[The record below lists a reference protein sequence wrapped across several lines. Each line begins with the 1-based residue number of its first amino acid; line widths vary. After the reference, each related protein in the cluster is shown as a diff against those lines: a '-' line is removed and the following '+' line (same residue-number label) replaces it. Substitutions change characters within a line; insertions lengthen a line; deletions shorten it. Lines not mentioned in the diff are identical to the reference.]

1 MARKS
6 VRSLLLTA
14 LLATPLLSYA
24 TQYPLTVTDL
34 DGRQVTLAKE
44 PQRIILQ
51 DGRDI
56 MTLALLDRDNPFKR
70 LVAWNNLAKK
80 QDVATWQMLKTTWP
94 QSATILDMGFSDK
107 GNVDFESVIAR
118 QPDLM
123 IAQLRARP
131 ALMESGVIDKLS
143 ALHVPVLFVDYEI
156 DPAKDTAPSIDLLGK
171 VLNRESQAKA
181 FTDYYRQQLQTI
193 RQKTA
198 AITPKANVFVEALA
212 GNSDACC
219 FTHGHSGWGGLVEAV
234 GANNIGSQLLP
245 GASGF
250 VSLEKIISMKPDA
263 WIMTGSKRG
272 NSQVLP
278 LGYAVKPEAVKA
290 QAQTLLAALLLD
302 GITRWT
308 QVATSGVILFGIAL
322 VFTFNA
328 LVSML
333 QFIANEDTLQ
343 GLVFWTMGS
352 IDRAS
357 WSKVAILLV
366 ALALVMPLSLR
377 SAWKLTALRLGED
390 RAISF
395 GINVR
400 RLRLTTLLRI
410 SILSALSVAFVGPIG
425 FIGLVAPHI
434 ARMLFGEDH
443 RFYLPASALI
453 GALVL
458 SLASIA
464 SKNLIPGAIIP
475 VGIVTSLVG
484 VPFFLS
490 IILRHRGQV

>member
-34 DGRQVTLAKE
+34 DGKQVTLAKE

-107 GNVDFESVIAR
+107 GNVDLESVIAR

-156 DPAKDTAPSIDLLGK
+156 APAKDTAPSIDLLGK

-181 FTDYYRQQLQTI
+181 FTDYYRQQLQSI

-198 AITPKANVFVEALA
+198 TITPKANVFVEALVA
-212 GNSDACC
+212 TA
-219 FTHGHSGWGGLVEAV
+219 T
-234 GANNIGSQLLP
+234 P
-245 GASGF
+245 
-250 VSLEKIISMKPDA
+250 
-263 WIMTGSKRG
+263 
-272 NSQVLP
+272 
-278 LGYAVKPEAVKA
+278 
-290 QAQTLLAALLLD
+290 AALPTATAA
-302 GITRWT
+302 GAGWWRRSGRTISVRSCCRAPPGSFRWRK
-308 QVATSGVILFGIAL
+308 S
-322 VFTFNA
+322 
-328 LVSML
+328 
-333 QFIANEDTLQ
+333 
-343 GLVFWTMGS
+343 
-352 IDRAS
+352 
-357 WSKVAILLV
+357 
-366 ALALVMPLSLR
+366 
-377 SAWKLTALRLGED
+377 SA
-390 RAISF
+390 
-395 GINVR
+395 
-400 RLRLTTLLRI
+400 
-410 SILSALSVAFVGPIG
+410 
-425 FIGLVAPHI
+425 
-434 ARMLFGEDH
+434 
-443 RFYLPASALI
+443 
-453 GALVL
+453 
-458 SLASIA
+458 
-464 SKNLIPGAIIP
+464 
-475 VGIVTSLVG
+475 
-484 VPFFLS
+484 
-490 IILRHRGQV
+490 

>member
-107 GNVDFESVIAR
+107 GNVDLESVIAR

-156 DPAKDTAPSIDLLGK
+156 APAKDTAPSIDLLGK

-181 FTDYYRQQLQTI
+181 FTDSPEDRDHHAEGQRLRGSAGRQQ
-193 RQKTA
+193 R
-198 AITPKANVFVEALA
+198 
-212 GNSDACC
+212 
-219 FTHGHSGWGGLVEAV
+219 
-234 GANNIGSQLLP
+234 
-245 GASGF
+245 
-250 VSLEKIISMKPDA
+250 
-263 WIMTGSKRG
+263 R
-272 NSQVLP
+272 
-278 LGYAVKPEAVKA
+278 
-290 QAQTLLAALLLD
+290 LLLYP
-302 GITRWT
+302 RP
-308 QVATSGVILFGIAL
+308 Q
-322 VFTFNA
+322 
-328 LVSML
+328 
-333 QFIANEDTLQ
+333 
-343 GLVFWTMGS
+343 
-352 IDRAS
+352 
-357 WSKVAILLV
+357 
-366 ALALVMPLSLR
+366 
-377 SAWKLTALRLGED
+377 RLG
-390 RAISF
+390 RAGGGGRGEQYRF
-395 GINVR
+395 AAAAGRLRVRFAGENHQHEAR
-400 RLRLTTLLRI
+400 RLDHDRLEARQQP
-410 SILSALSVAFVGPIG
+410 G
-425 FIGLVAPHI
+425 VAPG
-434 ARMLFGEDH
+434 LCG
-443 RFYLPASALI
+443 
-453 GALVL
+453 
-458 SLASIA
+458 
-464 SKNLIPGAIIP
+464 
-475 VGIVTSLVG
+475 
-484 VPFFLS
+484 
-490 IILRHRGQV
+490 

>member
-94 QSATILDMGFSDK
+94 QSATLLDMGFSDK
-107 GNVDFESVIAR
+107 GNVDLESVIAR

-156 DPAKDTAPSIDLLGK
+156 APAKDTAPSIDLLGK

-193 RQKTA
+193 RQKNRGHHA
-198 AITPKANVFVEALA
+198 EGQRLRGSA
-212 GNSDACC
+212 GRQQRRLLLYPRPQRLGRA
-219 FTHGHSGWGGLVEAV
+219 GG
-234 GANNIGSQLLP
+234 GG
-245 GASGF
+245 
-250 VSLEKIISMKPDA
+250 
-263 WIMTGSKRG
+263 RG
-272 NSQVLP
+272 EQ
-278 LGYAVKPEAVKA
+278 YR
-290 QAQTLLAALLLD
+290 LAAAA
-302 GITRWT
+302 GR
-308 QVATSGVILFGIAL
+308 
-322 VFTFNA
+322 
-328 LVSML
+328 
-333 QFIANEDTLQ
+333 
-343 GLVFWTMGS
+343 
-352 IDRAS
+352 
-357 WSKVAILLV
+357 
-366 ALALVMPLSLR
+366 LR
-377 SAWKLTALRLGED
+377 VRFAGENHQHE
-390 RAISF
+390 A
-395 GINVR
+395 R
-400 RLRLTTLLRI
+400 RLDHDRLEARQQP
-410 SILSALSVAFVGPIG
+410 G
-425 FIGLVAPHI
+425 VAPG
-434 ARMLFGEDH
+434 LCG
-443 RFYLPASALI
+443 
-453 GALVL
+453 
-458 SLASIA
+458 
-464 SKNLIPGAIIP
+464 
-475 VGIVTSLVG
+475 
-484 VPFFLS
+484 
-490 IILRHRGQV
+490 

>member
-107 GNVDFESVIAR
+107 GNVDLESVIAR

-181 FTDYYRQQLQTI
+181 FTDYYRQ
-193 RQKTA
+193 
-198 AITPKANVFVEALA
+198 
-212 GNSDACC
+212 
-219 FTHGHSGWGGLVEAV
+219 
-234 GANNIGSQLLP
+234 
-245 GASGF
+245 
-250 VSLEKIISMKPDA
+250 
-263 WIMTGSKRG
+263 
-272 NSQVLP
+272 
-278 LGYAVKPEAVKA
+278 
-290 QAQTLLAALLLD
+290 
-302 GITRWT
+302 
-308 QVATSGVILFGIAL
+308 
-322 VFTFNA
+322 
-328 LVSML
+328 
-333 QFIANEDTLQ
+333 
-343 GLVFWTMGS
+343 
-352 IDRAS
+352 
-357 WSKVAILLV
+357 
-366 ALALVMPLSLR
+366 
-377 SAWKLTALRLGED
+377 
-390 RAISF
+390 
-395 GINVR
+395 
-400 RLRLTTLLRI
+400 
-410 SILSALSVAFVGPIG
+410 
-425 FIGLVAPHI
+425 
-434 ARMLFGEDH
+434 
-443 RFYLPASALI
+443 
-453 GALVL
+453 
-458 SLASIA
+458 
-464 SKNLIPGAIIP
+464 
-475 VGIVTSLVG
+475 
-484 VPFFLS
+484 
-490 IILRHRGQV
+490 

>member
-107 GNVDFESVIAR
+107 GNVDLESVIAR

-156 DPAKDTAPSIDLLGK
+156 APAKDTAPSIDLLGK

-181 FTDYYRQQLQTI
+181 FTDYYRQQLQSI

-198 AITPKANVFVEALA
+198 TITPKANVFVEALA

-219 FTHGHSGWGGLVEAV
+219 FTHGHSGWGGLVA
-234 GANNIGSQLLP
+234 
-245 GASGF
+245 
-250 VSLEKIISMKPDA
+250 
-263 WIMTGSKRG
+263 
-272 NSQVLP
+272 
-278 LGYAVKPEAVKA
+278 
-290 QAQTLLAALLLD
+290 
-302 GITRWT
+302 
-308 QVATSGVILFGIAL
+308 ILF
-322 VFTFNA
+322 
-328 LVSML
+328 
-333 QFIANEDTLQ
+333 
-343 GLVFWTMGS
+343 
-352 IDRAS
+352 
-357 WSKVAILLV
+357 
-366 ALALVMPLSLR
+366 
-377 SAWKLTALRLGED
+377 
-390 RAISF
+390 
-395 GINVR
+395 VR
-400 RLRLTTLLRI
+400 KKQ
-410 SILSALSVAFVGPIG
+410 
-425 FIGLVAPHI
+425 
-434 ARMLFGEDH
+434 ME
-443 RFYLPASALI
+443 
-453 GALVL
+453 
-458 SLASIA
+458 
-464 SKNLIPGAIIP
+464 NL
-475 VGIVTSLVG
+475 
-484 VPFFLS
+484 
-490 IILRHRGQV
+490 